1 MISSENEIF
10 FQNKE
15 IKNQD
20 ENEDDVMLKGRSM
33 ILYCEKCKK
42 LVNSV
47 VTWQNNDA
55 KDENFNVNS
64 NIPYIYQAI
73 PCIYYLQLKKANE
86 FARAIHRCPQCDD
99 VLESF
104 LNMNK

>member
-10 FQNKE
+10 FQNNDV
-15 IKNQD
+15 KNQD
-20 ENEDDVMLKGRSM
+20 EDENDAMLKRRCM

-47 VTWQNNDA
+47 VTWQSNDV
-55 KDENFNVNS
+55 KDENFNVNK
-64 NIPYIYQAI
+64 NFPYIYQAI
-73 PCIYYLQLKKANE
+73 PCIYYLQLRRANE
-86 FARAIHRCPQCDD
+86 FASAIHRCPQCDN